1 MPNST
6 AEIVR
11 CPGELRAQ
19 AVALVLD
26 DLPPSQRHEVAGA
39 LLNED
44 AATALVCEP
53 LFVALRDGRLRGA
66 AWGQIQSGKIAV
78 FWPPR
83 LVAGEERQTAFA
95 LAESVMRAIDQMPI
109 EMTQVLIQAPDPDEI
124 DLLRRVGF
132 LHLADLLYLTSE
144 GSRFPVGG
152 SQTDLVFESYEP
164 SQRSRLIALI
174 ERTYDGTLDCTA
186 LDGVRNIEDVINGY
200 ENTGVFRSENWLI
213 VLGDGKDVGVLLLAD
228 HPKAGHF
235 ELMYMGLV
243 PEARGRGWG
252 RQIAEHAQR
261 MVRRAGAARI
271 VAAVDAA
278 NTPALRMYQMAGFD
292 IWDRRT
298 VYVRFSAGART

>member
-1 MPNST
+1 M
-6 AEIVR
+6 
-11 CPGELRAQ
+11 
-19 AVALVLD
+19 D
-26 DLPPSQRHEVAGA
+26 
-39 LLNED
+39 
-44 AATALVCEP
+44 
-53 LFVALRDGRLRGA
+53 LRGRKLGMLLSTDPRHPNVETGLGVARA
-66 AWGQIQSGKIAV
+66 ALDRGV
-78 FWPPR
+78 
-83 LVAGEERQTAFA
+83 
-95 LAESVMRAIDQMPI
+95 D
-109 EMTQVLIQAPDPDEI
+109 
-124 DLLRRVGF
+124 
-132 LHLADLLYLTSE
+132 LYLY
-144 GSRFPVGG
+144 
-152 SQTDLVFESYEP
+152 LV
-164 SQRSRLIALI
+164 
-174 ERTYDGTLDCTA
+174 D
-186 LDGVRNIEDVINGY
+186 DGVRNIEDVINGY

-213 VLGDGKDVGVLLLAD
+213 VHGDGKDVGVLLLAD

>member
-1 MPNST
+1 M
-6 AEIVR
+6 EIVR
-11 CPGELRAQ
+11 CPAELRAQ
-19 AVALVLD
+19 AIALVLD
-26 DLPPSQRHEVAGA
+26 DVSPSQRHEVAGA
-39 LLNED
+39 LLNDD
-44 AATALVCEP
+44 AAAELLSEP
-53 LFVALRDGRLRGA
+53 LFVALRDGSLRGT

-83 LVAGEERQTAFA
+83 LVAGEERKTASA

-109 EMTQVLIQAPDPDEI
+109 EMTQVLIQTPNPDEI
-124 DLLRRVGF
+124 ELLRRVGF
-132 LHLADLLYLTSE
+132 RHLADLLYLTSE
-144 GSRFPVGG
+144 ASRLPADGSP
-152 SQTDLVFESYEP
+152 TDLVFETYHP
-164 SQRSRLIALI
+164 SQRSRLMALI
-174 ERTYDGTLDCTA
+174 ERTYDGTLDCTQ

-200 ENTGVFRSENWLI
+200 ENTGVFRPENWLI
-213 VLGDGKDVGVLLLAD
+213 VCGDGKDVGVLLLAD
-228 HPKAGHF
+228 HPNAGHF

-261 MVRRAGAARI
+261 MVRRAGVERI

-298 VYVRFSAGART
+298 VYVRFSAAGHT